1 MRSFENIPKGG
12 NLSSGGI
19 PCGMACGFQ
28 STISPAKKILVAYYC
43 SSGEPLRFL
52 RNIFAET
59 DGDFFRVM
67 PKHAYPDEYG
77 ERMRRYLHE
86 IKTGLLTKICN
97 PPEGIGLYE
106 EIYLLCPACL
116 GFTPPP
122 LRSFLCMCDFSGK
135 TLRMFCLCPP
145 EHPDEFAA
153 SACALC
159 PGATVE
165 IFCARGDGTASD
177 CPFSMRGG
185 C

>member
-1 MRSFENIPKGG
+1 MRDSRWFSKHNF
-12 NLSSGGI
+12 
-19 PCGMACGFQ
+19 AR
-28 STISPAKKILVAYYC
+28 KKILVAYYC
-43 SSGEPLRFL
+43 SSGEPLHFL
-52 RNIFAET
+52 RKIFADT

-86 IKTGLLTKICN
+86 IKTGLLTKICD

-116 GFTPPP
+116 GFIPPP